1 MDPIFFQISVFLPIL
16 LEVIRRSVSR
26 TPVAGLA
33 SEAKTINTVSIAIY
47 SSTLIHLKK
56 RKKKAIAEKVSD

>member
-1 MDPIFFQISVFLPIL
+1 MDPILLQISAFLPVL

-26 TPVAGLA
+26 MPVAGLA
-33 SEAKTINTVSIAIY
+33 PRAKTINTVSIAIY

-56 RKKKAIAEKVSD
+56 RKKKKL